1 MRDFHLPGRSPAYAT
16 GGMAATS
23 HPLATLSALD
33 VLRSGGNAV
42 DAAIAASAV
51 LCVVEPQST
60 GIGGDC
66 FVLYAPADSSEVV
79 ALNGSGKSP
88 GKAELTWFLNQGMKH
103 ISLQSP
109 HAVTVPGAVDAW
121 CMLHADYGQAPWSE
135 LLAPAI
141 RLATEGYTV
150 HPRVAYDWA
159 QLAKKLKATDNAT
172 RMLLVNGE
180 APKAGD
186 RHFQPELGRTL
197 QIIADQGRDGFYQG
211 EVAEDMVSYLQSL
224 GGLHTREDFAAPQ
237 AEYVTPISTRY
248 RGYDVFECPP
258 NGQGLTALIMLNIL
272 SGFDLTDYAP
282 MSAQRLH
289 LECEAARLAYGVRD
303 RYVADPDQ
311 ADIPLA
317 FLLSEDYAAQLRA
330 KIRLDAVMPPLEAS
344 DFPTHPDTV
353 YLCVVDD
360 AGNAVSFINSVFHG
374 FGSGLVSPK
383 TGVTLQNRGAGFV
396 LTEGHRNAIA
406 PYKRPLHTIIPG
418 MLKKR
423 EASQEKLGDRTV
435 MPFGVMGGQYQPT
448 GHAHFLTNLLDY
460 RMDVQ
465 AALDF
470 PRVFHDGK
478 VCHVERGI
486 SARVSDQLSEMG
498 HRVVPAVLP
507 HGGGQAIW
515 IEEKGG
521 LVGGS
526 DSRKDGCALGYE

>member
-1 MRDFHLPGRSPAYAT
+1 MRDFHLPGRSPAY
-16 GGMAATS
+16 GRQGMAATS
-23 HPLATLSALD
+23 HSLATLTAID

-66 FVLYAPADSSEVV
+66 FALYAPANTADVI
-79 ALNGSGKSP
+79 ALNGSGKAAGQAHLSWYL
-88 GKAELTWFLNQGMKH
+88 EQGMKQ

-121 CMLHADYGQAPWSE
+121 YKLHTDYGRQPWAD
-135 LLAPAI
+135 LLSPAI
-141 RLATEGYTV
+141 RLATEGYSV

-159 QLAKKLKATDNAT
+159 QMAKKLRATENAM
-172 RMLLVNGE
+172 RMLLVKGE

-186 RHFQPELGRTL
+186 IHRQMELGRTL
-197 QIIADQGRDGFYQG
+197 QIIAEQGRDGFYTG
-211 EVAEDMVSYLQSL
+211 PVAEDIVGYLQSI
-224 GGLHTREDFAAPQ
+224 GGLHTLEDFAAPQ
-237 AEYVTPISTRY
+237 ADYVTPISTRY

-272 SGFDLTDYAP
+272 SGFDLTDFAP

-303 RYVADPDQ
+303 RYIADPNQ
-311 ADIPLA
+311 SDIPLD
-317 FLLSEDYAAQLRA
+317 FLLSHDYAAQLRA
-330 KIRLDAVMPPLEAS
+330 KISLSQTMPPLADS
-344 DFPTHPDTV
+344 DFPMHPDTV
-353 YLCVVDD
+353 YLCVVDSE
-360 AGNAVSFINSVFHG
+360 GNAVSFINSLFHA

-383 TGVTLQNRGAGFV
+383 TGVALQNRGAGFV
-396 LTEGHRNAIA
+396 LESGHPNAIA

-418 MLKKR
+418 MLRK
-423 EASQEKLGDRTV
+423 AGRTV

-448 GHAHFLTNLLDY
+448 GHVHFLTNLLDY

-478 VCHVERGI
+478 TCQVERGVPASVREGLI
-486 SARVSDQLSEMG
+486 AIG
-498 HRVVPAVLP
+498 HKVVPAALP

-515 IEEKGG
+515 IGEDGR

-526 DSRKDGCALGYE
+526 DPRKDGCALAYE